1 MLGCSQLKRTIS
13 TSMPNTKLIIGID
26 EAGYG
31 PNMGPLVVC
40 ATAWRAPLELDV
52 CELGQMLA
60 PEFQAKPLR
69 KEFKHVPIGD
79 SKLINQGKTGH
90 ASLFSGAQFLLGAIA
105 KSHRSQSIDE
115 VLAWISPEDCDRIKF
130 VPWYSNCCLPRECA
144 DNSRELENSS
154 FQDAEKKMAQLGLS
168 LLDARA
174 RVVDEPEFNRQVDRI
189 GNKSSLLSELS
200 LNLARTIIDRNA
212 AVDEPIF
219 VYCDKH
225 GGRNRYQPFLMASFD
240 QKWFSIQAE
249 EQRCSEYKADWAG
262 SPMTIQFQVAGD
274 SIFPSA
280 ASSILC
286 KWIREE
292 HMLKL
297 NAFWQSNSESA
308 IAPTAGYYVDATRFS
323 KQIELVSQKLN
334 LSRENWWRKK

>member
-1 MLGCSQLKRTIS
+1 
-13 TSMPNTKLIIGID
+13 MPSTKLMIGID

-40 ATAWRAPLELDV
+40 ATAWRAPLELEV
-52 CELGQMLA
+52 CELSQMLA
-60 PEFQAKPLR
+60 PEFQSKPLR
-69 KEFKHVPIGD
+69 KGSKHVPMGD
-79 SKLINQGKTGH
+79 SKLINQGKTGF
-90 ASLFSGAQFLLGAIA
+90 ASLSAGARFLLEAIA
-105 KSHRSQSIDE
+105 KSHRSQSVDE
-115 VLAWISPEDCDRIKF
+115 VLAWMSPEDFERIKR

-144 DNSRELENSS
+144 DNPWELENSS

-168 LLDARA
+168 LLDART

-200 LNLARTIIDRNA
+200 LNLARMIVDRNA

-225 GGRNRYQPFLMASFD
+225 GGRNRYQSFLMASFD
-240 QKWFSIQAE
+240 QEWFSVQAE
-249 EQRCSEYKADWAG
+249 GQHRSEYQANWAG
-262 SPMTIQFQVAGD
+262 SPMTIQFQVDGD

-297 NAFWQSNSESA
+297 NTFWQSKSESV
-308 IAPTAGYYVDATRFS
+308 IAPTAGYYVDAIRFS
-323 KQIELVSQKLN
+323 KQIEPLSQKLN

>member
-1 MLGCSQLKRTIS
+1 
-13 TSMPNTKLIIGID
+13 MPNTKLIIGID

-31 PNMGPLVVC
+31 PNMGPFVVS
-40 ATAWRAPLELDV
+40 ATAWRSPRELDV

-69 KEFKHVPIGD
+69 KDSKHVPMGD

-105 KSHRSQSIDE
+105 KAHRPQSLDD
-115 VLAWISPEDCDRIKF
+115 VLARISPEDCKRLRQ
-130 VPWYSNCCLPRECA
+130 VPWYREACPPK
-144 DNSRELENSS
+144 DGSGMDWLLENSS
-154 FQDAEKKMAQLGLS
+154 YQDAEKKMAQVGLEM
-168 LLDARA
+168 LDARA
-174 RVVDEPEFNRQVDRI
+174 RVIDEPEFNRLVDRI

-200 LNLARTIIDRNA
+200 LNLARTMIERNA

-240 QKWFSIQAE
+240 QEWFAVQAE
-249 EQRCSEYKADWAG
+249 GQRCSEYKANWAG
-262 SPMTIQFQVAGD
+262 SPMTIRFQVDGD

-292 HMLKL
+292 HMSKL
-297 NAFWQSNSESA
+297 NSFWQSKSDGV
-308 IAPTAGYYVDATRFS
+308 IAPTAGYYVDAIRFS
-323 KQIELVSQKLN
+323 KEIESVSQKLN
-334 LSRENWWRKK
+334 LSRDSWWRKK

>member
-1 MLGCSQLKRTIS
+1 
-13 TSMPNTKLIIGID
+13 MPNTKLIIGID

-31 PNMGPLVVC
+31 PNMGPLVVS
-40 ATAWRAPLELDV
+40 ATAWRSPRELDV

-69 KEFKHVPIGD
+69 KDSKHVPVGD
-79 SKLINQGKTGH
+79 SKLINHGRTGH
-90 ASLFSGAQFLLGAIA
+90 ASLLSGAQFLLGTIA
-105 KSHRSQSIDE
+105 KSRRPQSLDE
-115 VLAWISPEDCDRIKF
+115 VLAWISPEDCERLRQ
-130 VPWYSNCCLPRECA
+130 VPWYGEGCPPRDCSDIA
-144 DNSRELENSS
+144 RQLESSS
-154 FQDAEKKMAQLGLS
+154 FQGAEMKMAQLGLEM
-168 LLDARA
+168 LDARA
-174 RVVDEPEFNRQVDRI
+174 RVIDEPEFNRLVDRI

-200 LNLARTIIDRNA
+200 LNLARTIIDRNV

-225 GGRNRYQPFLMASFD
+225 GGRNRYQSFLMASFD
-240 QKWFSIQAE
+240 QEWFAVHAE
-249 EQRCSEYKADWAG
+249 GQHRSEYQANWAG
-262 SPMTIQFQVAGD
+262 SPMTIQFQVEGD

-297 NAFWQSNSESA
+297 NAFWQAKSDGFF
-308 IAPTAGYYVDATRFS
+308 APTAGYYVDAIRFS
-323 KQIELVSQKLN
+323 KDIESVSQKLN
-334 LSRENWWRKK
+334 LSRESWWRKK